1 VYTLSLVLIITLS
14 IEEIK
19 QPFDLKGACLC
30 CRLHFTKSFLTVPF
44 GGLAILVEE
53 KAQHTIG

>member
-1 VYTLSLVLIITLS
+1 LIITLS

-19 QPFDLKGACLC
+19 QPFYLKGACLC